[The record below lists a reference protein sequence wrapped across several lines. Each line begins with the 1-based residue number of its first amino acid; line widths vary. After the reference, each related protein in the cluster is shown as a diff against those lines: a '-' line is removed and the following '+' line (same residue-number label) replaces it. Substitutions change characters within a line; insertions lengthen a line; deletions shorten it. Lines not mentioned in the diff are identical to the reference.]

1 MDRSLLEGIK
11 FDNIFGV
18 NRAILEIL
26 SNIQNNL
33 LDILINNG
41 YLSEQL
47 FQDIEVEL
55 IEKFIELGFDRE
67 VATLMAK
74 IILGNVKILLS
85 APEP

>member
-11 FDNIFGV
+11 FDNIFVV
-18 NRAILEIL
+18 NRAISEIL